1 MQSEKLWTKDFLGTC
16 FSSLF
21 LFLTFYMLMTT
32 LPVYVIDGLKPEE
45 IGLVATVFLISS
57 VLCRPFTGKWLDELG
72 RKKILFISLSL
83 FLAATVMYFGAQS
96 LFYYLPFASYMVLGS
111 VWQQLQL
118 VRLSQMLRQLIEEA
132 KHLLFRRIYES
143 ANGNWSFLGLTIISH
158 FSFTV
163 LFIVCS
169 VFSLL
174 AFLLGLLVNI
184 PHEVPV
190 SKQNEKNEME
200 RLT

>member
-32 LPVYVIDGLKPEE
+32 LPVYVIDGLKGKPEE

-57 VLCRPFTGKWLDELG
+57 VLCRPFTGKWLDDLG

-96 LFYYLPFASYMVLGS
+96 LFLLLALRFLHGIGS

-118 VRLSQMLRQLIEEA
+118 VRLSQMLRQLIDEA
-132 KHLLFRRIYES
+132 KHLPIS
-143 ANGNWSFLGLTIISH
+143 AYL
-158 FSFTV
+158 
-163 LFIVCS
+163 
-169 VFSLL
+169 
-174 AFLLGLLVNI
+174 
-184 PHEVPV
+184 
-190 SKQNEKNEME
+190 
-200 RLT
+200 